1 MRQLL
6 NDTTRTRLVSNLFK
20 KVACFTDIHFGLK
33 SNSSVHNQDCEDFV
47 DWYIAKAK
55 EEGCDTGIFMG
66 DWHHNRN
73 SLNITTMDYSLR
85 ALEKLGQAFDKFYFF
100 PGNHDLY
107 YKDKRDI
114 HSVEFGKYIPGITVV
129 HHPITE
135 GNVTLCPWLVGDEW
149 RSIGKQGGKYIF
161 GHFELPSFF
170 MNAMVQMPD
179 HGEIQ
184 LDSFQNYEL
193 GFSGHFHKRQQQ
205 KNMIYIG
212 NAFPHNYAD
221 TWDDDRGMMI
231 LEWDG
236 QPEYHT
242 WPAQPT
248 FRTVKLSQLIDDA
261 DKIIKP
267 KQHLRVALDIDISYE
282 EASFI
287 KEKFIAD
294 YDIRELTLIAE
305 KKEIEINTN
314 IDIQSFESVDQI
326 VSSQIVNIDSD
337 QFDKNMLLSIYNS
350 L

>member
-1 MRQLL
+1 MRIQLM
-6 NDTTRTRLVSNLFK
+6 TQLFK

-33 SNSSVHNQDCEDFV
+33 SNSSVHNQDCEEFV

-55 EEGCDTGIFMG
+55 GEGCDVGIFMG

-85 ALEKLGQAFDKFYFF
+85 ALEKLGKAFDKFYFF

-129 HHPITE
+129 HEPTTI
-135 GNVTLCPWLVGDEW
+135 GDVTLCPWLIGDEW
-149 RSIGKQGGKYIF
+149 RSIGKKGGKYIF

-193 GFSGHFHKRQQQ
+193 GFSGHFHKRQQRQ
-205 KNMIYIG
+205 NMIYIG

-221 TWDDDRGMMI
+221 AWDDERGMMI
-231 LEWDG
+231 LEWG
-236 QPEYHT
+236 QQPEYYS
-242 WPAQPT
+242 WPGQPT
-248 FRTVKLSQLIDDA
+248 FRTVKLSQLIDEA
-261 DKIIKP
+261 DTLILP
-267 KQHLRVALDIDISYE
+267 KQHLRVTLDIDISYE

-287 KEKFIAD
+287 KEKFISD

-305 KKEIEINTN
+305 RKDIEINTN
-314 IDIQSFESVDQI
+314 IDIQTFESVDQI
-326 VSSQIVNIDSD
+326 VSKQLVNIDSD
-337 QFDKNMLLSIYNS
+337 QYDKNKLLEIYNS

>member
-1 MRQLL
+1 M
-6 NDTTRTRLVSNLFK
+6 SNLFK

-85 ALEKLGQAFDKFYFF
+85 ALEKLGKAFDNFYFF

-114 HSVEFGKYIPGITVV
+114 HSVEFGKYIPGVTVV
-129 HHPITE
+129 HEPTTI
-135 GNVTLCPWLVGDEW
+135 GDVTLCPWLVGDEW
-149 RSIGKQGGKYIF
+149 RSVGKKGGKYIF

-170 MNAMVQMPD
+170 MNAMIQMPD

-184 LDSFQNYEL
+184 LDSFKGYEL

-221 TWDDDRGMMI
+221 AWDDDRGMMT
-231 LEWDG
+231 LEWG
-236 QPEYHT
+236 GEPVYHS
-242 WPAQPT
+242 WPDQPT
-248 FRTVKLSQLIDDA
+248 FRTVKLSQLIDEEDT
-261 DKIIKP
+261 IIKP
-267 KQHLRVALDIDISYE
+267 KQHLRVTLDIDISYE

-287 KEKFIAD
+287 KETFIKKH
-294 YDIRELTLIAE
+294 DIRELTLIAE
-305 KKEIEINTN
+305 KKDLEINTN
-314 IDIQSFESVDQI
+314 IDIQTFESVDQI
-326 VSSQIVNIDSD
+326 VSSQIVSIESG
-337 QFDKNMLLSIYNS
+337 QFDKNVLLEIYNS

>member
-1 MRQLL
+1 
-6 NDTTRTRLVSNLFK
+6 VSNLFK
-20 KVACFTDIHFGLK
+20 KAAVFTDIHFGLK
-33 SNSSVHNQDCEDFV
+33 SNSAVHNQDCLDFV
-47 DWYIAKAK
+47 DWYIEKAK

-85 ALEKLGQAFDKFYFF
+85 ALEKLGAAFDQFFFF

-129 HHPITE
+129 HEPTTI
-135 GNVTLCPWLVGDEW
+135 GNVTLCPWLVGEEW
-149 RSIGKQGGKYIF
+149 KSIGKKGGQYIF
-161 GHFELPSFF
+161 GHFELPNFF

-179 HGEIQ
+179 TGEIQ
-184 LDSFQNYEL
+184 LDSFESYKL
-193 GFSGHFHKRQQQ
+193 GFSGHFHKRQSQ
-205 KNMIYIG
+205 KNMHYIG

-221 TWDDDRGMMI
+221 AWDDDRGMMI

-236 QPEYHT
+236 EPEYHS

-248 FRTVKLSQLIDDA
+248 FRTVTLSRLIDEA
-261 DKIIKP
+261 DTLILP
-267 KQHLRVALDIDISYE
+267 KQHLRVTLDIDITYE

-287 KEKFIAD
+287 KENFLAN

-305 KKEIEINTN
+305 KKVVEINTEL
-314 IDIQSFESVDQI
+314 DIQTFESVDQI
-326 VSSQIVNIDSD
+326 VSNQIVSIESD
-337 QFDKNMLLSIYNS
+337 TYDKNTLLAIYNG

>member
-1 MRQLL
+1 MG
-6 NDTTRTRLVSNLFK
+6 LFK
-20 KVACFTDIHFGLK
+20 KAACFTDIHFGLK
-33 SNSSVHNQDCEDFV
+33 SNSQTHNKDCEDFV

-55 EEGCDTGIFMG
+55 EEGCDTGIFLG

-85 ALEKLGQAFDKFYFF
+85 ALEKLGKAFDQFYFF

-114 HSVEFGKYIPGITVV
+114 HSVEFGKYIPGVTVI
-129 HHPITE
+129 HQPTTIDE
-135 GNVTLCPWLVGDEW
+135 VTLCPWLIGDEW
-149 RSIGKQGGKYIF
+149 RSISKKGGRYIF
-161 GHFELPSFF
+161 GHFELPTFF

-184 LDSFQNYEL
+184 LQDFQNYEL

-221 TWDDDRGMMI
+221 NWDSDRGMMI
-231 LEWDG
+231 LEWG
-236 QPEYHT
+236 NQPVYHT
-242 WPAQPT
+242 WPDQPT
-248 FRTVKLSQLIDDA
+248 FRTTKLSELIDRA
-261 DKIIKP
+261 DEIILP
-267 KQHLRVALDIDISYE
+267 KAHLRVSLDIDISYE

-287 KEKFIAD
+287 KEKFMGD
-294 YDIRELTLIAE
+294 YDIRELTLIPE
-305 KKEIEINTN
+305 KKEIEISNS

-326 VSSQIVNIDSD
+326 VTSQLINIDSETYD
-337 QFDKNMLLSIYNS
+337 SKILLSIYNN